1 MSARIFPLARI
12 AGLSHDQGLTTPEAA
27 ARRARHGANDVVEVA
42 RHPWWTLAGDTARD
56 PMLWFLVTTS
66 ALYAGIGE
74 TMEAATLAAAI
85 VPLAAMDA
93 YLHRRTS
100 ASTAGLRSR
109 LAARARVVRDGGE
122 VELAASE
129 VVPGDLVIVAPGEFV
144 PADGVI
150 VACEEVQ
157 VDESTLTGESVPV
170 RKRALPWPPTSGDE
184 PRVAFEH
191 WSFAGTRVLAGRA
204 RLRVA
209 YTGAETLYGEI
220 VRAVASGS
228 AARTPL
234 QSAITD
240 LVGVLSAVAGVACV
254 VLALVRVAQGHGWI
268 DALVSALTLAVAALP
283 EEFPVVFTFF
293 LGVGVYRLARR
304 HALVRRAAAVE
315 NIGRVTTIC
324 SDKTGTLTEGRLV
337 LAHHVPS
344 PASATSAWSR
354 WQTPRRVRRAA
365 IRSTSPSPRPQAR
378 RRTRRYAW
386 RRFRSRRSAS
396 ARPPLCA
403 RRTGRWS
410 R

>member
-74 TMEAATLAAAI
+74 KMEAATLAAAI

-150 VACEEVQ
+150 VASEEVQ

-184 PRVAFEH
+184 PPVAFEH

-228 AARTPL
+228 AARTQL

-240 LVGVLSAVAGVACV
+240 LVGVLSAVAG
-254 VLALVRVAQGHGWI
+254 W
-268 DALVSALTLAVAALP
+268 
-283 EEFPVVFTFF
+283 
-293 LGVGVYRLARR
+293 
-304 HALVRRAAAVE
+304 RAW
-315 NIGRVTTIC
+315 C
-324 SDKTGTLTEGRLV
+324 
-337 LAHHVPS
+337 
-344 PASATSAWSR
+344 W
-354 WQTPRRVRRAA
+354 
-365 IRSTSPSPRPQAR
+365 RSSE
-378 RRTRRYAW
+378 
-386 RRFRSRRSAS
+386 SRRDTAGST
-396 ARPPLCA
+396 P
-403 RRTGRWS
+403 W
-410 R
+410 